1 MSAPYFLYTW
11 NVPLCHETTPATIS
25 VRAETPE
32 HARQLVAKEVANL
45 QSLHR
50 DIKPQEVSHAY
61 GRESAESLKST
72 TGYKLKIIAATAN
85 GLRIN
90 EVSQEI
96 YDSGLPLRICALLA
110 LMKTV
115 AEPSTKPRWSWDS
128 EPTICHPVPI
138 GYVPR
143 VTFRPVENFE
153 DF

>member
-11 NVPLCHETTPATIS
+11 NVPLCHETTPATIA

-32 HARQLVAKEVANL
+32 QARRLIANEVANL

-50 DIKPQEVSHAY
+50 SIKPQEVSHPY
-61 GRESAESLKST
+61 GRESAESLKWQ
-72 TGYKLKIIAATAN
+72 TGNKLRIIAATTL
-85 GLRIN
+85 GMRIK
-90 EVSQEI
+90 EVSEEI
-96 YDSGLPLRICALLA
+96 NRSDLSSRISALLE

-115 AEPSTKPRWSWDS
+115 VEPSTKPRWSWDS

-143 VTFRPVENFE
+143 VTFRPVENAE